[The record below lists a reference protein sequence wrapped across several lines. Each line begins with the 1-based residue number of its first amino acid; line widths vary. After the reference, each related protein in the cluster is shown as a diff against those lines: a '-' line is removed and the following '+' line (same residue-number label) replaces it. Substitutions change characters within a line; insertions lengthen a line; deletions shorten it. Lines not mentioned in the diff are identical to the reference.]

1 MALDEKEFIAGY
13 DQRAY
18 ERPSLAVDL
27 VLLSVFD
34 SHLKVLLMRREEH
47 PARGKWAL
55 PGGFVG
61 IREDLETAAN
71 RVLHDKARLADIYLE
86 QLYTFGSV
94 ERDPRTRVVSV
105 AYFALLP
112 AARFER
118 ALWSQE
124 NLVLADLTTR
134 WSGETG
140 GPAEA
145 RGPDGVAM
153 PLAFD
158 HSEILGTAVKRLR
171 GKLDYSAIGFE
182 LLPRQFTLRQLQ
194 EIHEAIRGETLNK
207 PAFRRRMLDTGRLK
221 ATGRY
226 EQGKQFRPAE
236 LYEVV
241 RRQTARP
248 NR

>member
-1 MALDEKEFIAGY
+1 MTYDENDFIAAY
-13 DQRAY
+13 DERTY
-18 ERPSLAVDL
+18 DRPSLTVDL
-27 VLLSVFD
+27 ALLSVID
-34 SHLKVLLMRREEH
+34 GQLKVLLMRRAEH
-47 PARGKWAL
+47 PGKGKWAL

-61 IREDLETAAN
+61 MREDLETAAN
-71 RVLHDKARLADIYLE
+71 RVLKDKARLADIYLE

-94 ERDPRTRVVSV
+94 ERDPRTRVVTV
-105 AYFALLP
+105 VYFALLP

-118 ALWSQE
+118 ALWSHE
-124 NLVLADLTTR
+124 NLVLADLSTR

-145 RGPDGVAM
+145 RSADGAAM

-158 HSEILGTAVKRLR
+158 HAEILGVAVKRLR

-207 PAFRRRMLDTGRLK
+207 PAFRRRLLDTGRLK

-236 LYEVV
+236 LYEFV
-241 RRQTARP
+241 RKQPAKTSR
-248 NR
+248 